1 MICSGVSLSRCS
13 FDRASAR
20 AGSAKKRL
28 PPVIPAIVAPPAILR
43 KFRRPKQLQS
53 RGCPSFGRMSDL
65 QFNDWNDIIVGY
77 FRLLEGTREVKSA
90 IYLRIVDVRKGS
102 IASIRPHVGYFRS
115 TPNSLHLDECI
126 ISLVCAHRRE
136 RIARVGTFPS
146 RR

>member
-53 RGCPSFGRMSDL
+53 RGCPSFGRMSNL

-90 IYLRIVDVRKGS
+90 IYFEDRQCPKGVN
-102 IASIRPHVGYFRS
+102 ALVRPHVGYFRS
-115 TPNSLHLDECI
+115 TPNSRHLDECSHFI
-126 ISLVCAHRRE
+126 GMRPLA
-136 RIARVGTFPS
+136 
-146 RR
+146 